1 MENRIIELEV
11 GKLLPNPNNPRK
23 KLGDITELTESIK
36 ASGIMQNLT
45 VIQGDPD
52 EDRYMVLIGH
62 RRLAAAKA
70 AGLQTV
76 PCKIIE
82 NMPVSEQIGIM
93 LLENIQRND
102 LTIPEQA
109 QSFQMMLDL
118 GDTVEGIAEKTGFAK
133 STIYHR
139 VNIAKLDQDV
149 LENKLK
155 GKNYQL
161 TLNDLI
167 ALEQVSSIETRN
179 KILEEAYDA
188 TDIARRAL
196 SAANEE
202 NRSRKE
208 KIAADKLQSIGVNPL
223 PDAEKQNRWSSRW
236 NTVSNIKLDSDI
248 SEQINELKG
257 KLDENGNYDELPTYY
272 VRWPYMDNVSILTDC
287 DDMPEAEDDGP
298 SEEELARRA
307 RDENKK
313 KIKNRE
319 SRLQE
324 ERDEFLRGIVTG
336 KIPDAHSHQM
346 MESIWFRIIRY
357 SVNVDLDDII
367 GFCFP
372 DADKPGEKEERE
384 TLNLSPSLQMLIA
397 LNIDCNWF
405 NLVNWD
411 GTYNEKAGQE
421 LGALYAC
428 LDEYGFKTSREDDEI
443 IYGSSS
449 WYEEPEEKKTTGETT

>member
-109 QSFQMMLDL
+109 QSFQMMLNL
-118 GDTVEGIAEKTGFAK
+118 GDTVEDIAEKTGFAK

-139 VNIAKLDQDV
+139 VNIAKLDQGV

-248 SEQINELKG
+248 SEQIDELKG

-346 MESIWFRIIRY
+346 MEDIWFRIIRY
-357 SVNVDLDDII
+357 SVTVDLDDII

-372 DADKPGEKEERE
+372 DADKPGEMEERE